1 MPRNPKAQRSD
12 GGDGERSGQLRPG
25 RVRQSRT
32 STPRITGVA
41 RNLLRLARIVSR
53 SSPGGTQ
60 GNSASLHSFSVAK
73 ASAFQRRAIV
83 NVRYSSSRTPG
94 GWKAHGCYIERE
106 SAKGDQE
113 NQGAEKLGLAK
124 ERSLGAVAGDWQK
137 AGDKRFFKIV
147 ISPED
152 READFGETAQDL
164 IAHIEN
170 HVDGKVEW
178 GGVIHRNTDHT
189 HAHIIVRGKLRSGE
203 ELILPRELI
212 RRGLRETAQRSLTRQ
227 LGPRTFEEIE
237 HQKQSELTANRV
249 TSLDRKLAVR
259 LLPQTGENT
268 YRNFGDVANAFERTR
283 LRYLAQLGL
292 AKPFANGLWQ
302 VRSDFISQLQQMK
315 DIQDRARTLFR
326 CGVAISDPH
335 VPMEYS
341 FASKKLI
348 GRVLLNSEE
357 ERTGALQT
365 IFETTDGRIEII
377 RHDAALRAAWTRG
390 DLQPGNI
397 VVIDSLRS
405 NPDQLYAS
413 TAGKD
418 KDILADGKALDSIV
432 RRMRAMNLSVGE
444 SDKGW
449 MGEFNKTLR
458 SRMMDRTRDRGF

>member
-1 MPRNPKAQRSD
+1 MPRIPKAQRSD

-25 RVRQSRT
+25 RVRQSCT
-32 STPRITGVA
+32 SSPRITGVA

-53 SSPGGTQ
+53 SSPGGTL
-60 GNSASLHSFSVAK
+60 GNSASLHSLSAAK

-106 SAKGDQE
+106 SAKSDQE
-113 NQGAEKLGLAK
+113 NQGAEKLGVAK
-124 ERSLGAVAGDWQK
+124 ERSLGAVAADWQK
-137 AGDKRFFKIV
+137 AGDKRLFKIV

-152 READFGETAQDL
+152 READFGQTAQDL

-178 GGVIHRNTDHT
+178 GGVIHRNTDHP

-212 RRGLRETAQRSLTRQ
+212 RRGLRETVQRSLTRQ
-227 LGPRTFEEIE
+227 LGPRTIEEIE

-249 TSLDRKLAVR
+249 TSLDGQLARR
-259 LLPQTGENT
+259 LLPPTAENT
-268 YRNFGDVANAFERTR
+268 YRNLGDVPNAFERTR

-292 AKPFANGLWQ
+292 AKPLDNGLWQ
-302 VRSDFISQLQQMK
+302 VRSDLLSQLQQMK

-335 VPMEYS
+335 APMEYS

-365 IFETTDGRIEII
+365 IFETTDGKIEII

-413 TAGKD
+413 MAGKD
-418 KDILADGKALDSIV
+418 RDILADGNTLDSIV
-432 RRMRAMNLSVGE
+432 RRMHAMNLSVGE

-449 MGEFNKTLR
+449 MGEFNKMLR

>member
-1 MPRNPKAQRSD
+1 
-12 GGDGERSGQLRPG
+12 
-25 RVRQSRT
+25 
-32 STPRITGVA
+32 
-41 RNLLRLARIVSR
+41 
-53 SSPGGTQ
+53 
-60 GNSASLHSFSVAK
+60 
-73 ASAFQRRAIV
+73 
-83 NVRYSSSRTPG
+83 
-94 GWKAHGCYIERE
+94 
-106 SAKGDQE
+106 
-113 NQGAEKLGLAK
+113 
-124 ERSLGAVAGDWQK
+124 
-137 AGDKRFFKIV
+137 
-147 ISPED
+147 
-152 READFGETAQDL
+152 
-164 IAHIEN
+164 
-170 HVDGKVEW
+170 
-178 GGVIHRNTDHT
+178 
-189 HAHIIVRGKLRSGE
+189 
-203 ELILPRELI
+203 
-212 RRGLRETAQRSLTRQ
+212 LTRQ

-458 SRMMDRTRDRGF
+458 SRMMDRTRDRGL

>member
-1 MPRNPKAQRSD
+1 
-12 GGDGERSGQLRPG
+12 
-25 RVRQSRT
+25 
-32 STPRITGVA
+32 
-41 RNLLRLARIVSR
+41 
-53 SSPGGTQ
+53 
-60 GNSASLHSFSVAK
+60 
-73 ASAFQRRAIV
+73 
-83 NVRYSSSRTPG
+83 
-94 GWKAHGCYIERE
+94 
-106 SAKGDQE
+106 
-113 NQGAEKLGLAK
+113 
-124 ERSLGAVAGDWQK
+124 
-137 AGDKRFFKIV
+137 
-147 ISPED
+147 
-152 READFGETAQDL
+152 
-164 IAHIEN
+164 
-170 HVDGKVEW
+170 
-178 GGVIHRNTDHT
+178 
-189 HAHIIVRGKLRSGE
+189 
-203 ELILPRELI
+203 
-212 RRGLRETAQRSLTRQ
+212 LTRQ
-227 LGPRTFEEIE
+227 LGPRTLEEIE

-249 TSLDRKLAVR
+249 TSLDRKLAVL
-259 LLPQTGENT
+259 LLPPTGENT

-302 VRSDFISQLQQMK
+302 VRSDLLSQLQQMK

-335 VPMEYS
+335 APMEYS

-365 IFETTDGRIEII
+365 IFETTDGKIEII

-418 KDILADGKALDSIV
+418 RDVLADGKALDSIV

-458 SRMMDRTRDRGF
+458 SRIMDRTRDRGVAEW